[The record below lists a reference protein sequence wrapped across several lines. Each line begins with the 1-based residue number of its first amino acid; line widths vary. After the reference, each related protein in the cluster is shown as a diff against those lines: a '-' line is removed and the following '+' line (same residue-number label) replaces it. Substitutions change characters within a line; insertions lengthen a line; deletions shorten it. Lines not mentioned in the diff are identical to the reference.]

1 MTEMP
6 QVRITEEALDQIATL
21 PLRLQVRLESII
33 DRLEKWPEVSGAKP
47 LRGDLKGCYRIR
59 TGDYRVVFAAADDI
73 VTIMKVSH
81 RKNVYE
87 D

>member
-1 MTEMP
+1 MP